1 MNGNRNLIWGVT
13 VSLLIH
19 GAFLGLAISPGGQG
33 LVLPRRPTP
42 LEISLVK
49 VKAHEDPP
57 PRKKPVPQIQPRGVG
72 HRVSVIKKTFTTV
85 RKRSTAVVEEKP
97 TPVSREKAIAPPKQE
112 KVMVPAREPSIPVP
126 RGKISAKAPR
136 PEEGVKKEPYLLAR
150 STPSGKN
157 LVGKEVPEA
166 RLIPKKRNRP
176 ITLARPRYDRNPKPP
191 YPRAARRR
199 GYEGVVLLK
208 VEILPN
214 GRVGE
219 IQVKRSSGHSMLDR
233 SALKT
238 VRKWRFI
245 PAKRAGEPIRIWA
258 EVPIKFDLK

>member
-1 MNGNRNLIWGVT
+1 MNGNCNLIWGVT
-13 VSLLIH
+13 LSLLIH
-19 GAFLGLAISPGGQG
+19 GAFLRLAISPGGQR
-33 LVLPRRPTP
+33 LILPRQPTP

-49 VKAHEDPP
+49 LKAHEDPP
-57 PRKKPVPQIQPRGVG
+57 SEEKVVPSSQPKRARKIVEARKKR
-72 HRVSVIKKTFTTV
+72 TT
-85 RKRSTAVVEEKP
+85 RRQEKRTPILKRESASPPKEVKIP
-97 TPVSREKAIAPPKQE
+97 TPKPDAFIPPQKT
-112 KVMVPAREPSIPVP
+112 
-126 RGKISAKAPR
+126 KITDNTPR
-136 PEEGVKKEPYLLAR
+136 PAKEVGKKPPPLAR
-150 STPSGKN
+150 PPASVKD
-157 LVGKEVPEA
+157 
-166 RLIPKKRNRP
+166 RLGGEDLKASIIPKVGTRA

-191 YPRAARRR
+191 YPRVARRR

-219 IQVKRSSGHSMLDR
+219 IQVKRSSGHPMLDR